1 MLHYLPFLG
10 ALISAGGT
18 VIAKIVLKRRNISPN
33 LFQVTV
39 FLGLISVMLPL
50 IYFFW
55 RIDLQQALTY
65 KNLFILGLV
74 VIFSIIANYLHLHAL
89 KKEKVGNLVSAGVLS
104 PMFIII
110 LAFIFSFFIDGGLY
124 QREAN
129 ILIPGL
135 IAATAILLSHVE
147 KHHFKF
153 NKYYI
158 YALIAGIF
166 GALEL
171 TISRMILDLYSP
183 ITFYFIRVFL
193 IFLISLAI
201 FKPDFKKI
209 DKKSVYWIIFAC
221 IIWVS
226 FRVIIYS
233 GYTSIGI
240 ISTTLIFMLSPT
252 FLYLFTYIFLKEK
265 IKIKHMI
272 ASGIVVLCIAYA
284 MLF

>member
-1 MLHYLPFLG
+1 MLYLPFFG
-10 ALISAGGT
+10 AMISAGGT
-18 VIAKIVLKRRNISPN
+18 IIAKTILKKKNISPS

-39 FLGLISVMLPL
+39 FLGLTGLMLPL

-65 KNLFILGLV
+65 KNLLILGLV
-74 VIFSIIANYLHLHAL
+74 VIFSIIANVLHLHSL
-89 KKEKVGNLVSAGVLS
+89 KKEKVGNLVSAGALS
-104 PMFIII
+104 PMFVII
-110 LAFIFSFFIDGGLY
+110 LAFIFSFFIDSGLY

-158 YALIAGIF
+158 YALIAGVF

-171 TISRMILDLYSP
+171 TTSRMILDLYSP
-183 ITFYFIRVFL
+183 ITFYFVRVFFIL
-193 IFLISLAI
+193 LISLLI
-201 FKPDFKKI
+201 FRPDFKKM
-209 DKKSVYWIIFAC
+209 DKESSYLMILAC
-221 IIWVS
+221 IIWIS
-226 FRVIIYS
+226 YRVIIYS

-240 ISTTLIFMLSPT
+240 ISTTLIIMLSPT

-265 IKIKHMI
+265 IKIKNMA
-272 ASGIVVLCIAYA
+272 ASAVVIMCIAYV